1 MAGANSSRP
10 AGAPEADI
18 RPVVARHRVQAPV
31 WLLSGVVVL
40 GGILLFSVLD
50 GQRRAAT
57 APTTQVRT
65 VDRVHMPS
73 ALPPLYLP
81 PKPPP
86 PPALPTGSESL
97 AATPPFPPPTPP
109 APKRHG
115 PGGGLSKPPTP
126 QPPRAR
132 KVPYQHLTTAERAQ
146 VDEENRQ
153 YLRQLEAQ
161 EAGARGESTSSTGQT
176 HAQQSARI
184 RTLAETI
191 PQSVSSEE
199 EAEDPVPTVVR
210 HTTPP
215 HRGGSRSRSGSR
227 SRLTHSE
234 QGPSPAAMLQRRLWE
249 EKSKSRS
256 PSGGRP
262 PSKDPQ

>member
-1 MAGANSSRP
+1 
-10 AGAPEADI
+10 
-18 RPVVARHRVQAPV
+18 
-31 WLLSGVVVL
+31 
-40 GGILLFSVLD
+40 
-50 GQRRAAT
+50 
-57 APTTQVRT
+57 
-65 VDRVHMPS
+65 MPS